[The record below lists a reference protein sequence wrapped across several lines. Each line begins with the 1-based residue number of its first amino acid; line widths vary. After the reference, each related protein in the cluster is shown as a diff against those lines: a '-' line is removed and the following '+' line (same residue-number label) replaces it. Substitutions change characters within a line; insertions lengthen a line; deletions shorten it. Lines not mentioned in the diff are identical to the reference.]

1 MHEIKPYLQE
11 TFIAELG
18 EESLFNFLDHYDIPI
33 YLDIPEWDNKK
44 VQEGLKTVSIK
55 DFLSEPFYQLYNKID
70 ISARSETNI
79 IKVMKKVVDEQGGE
93 YFPVI
98 AISFPCLT
106 ENEGYWE
113 DMRGCRVDRV
123 ELMIQE
129 SLSKG
134 IKPSIGDEFCVEGM
148 ANEIFPGEDVIFRV
162 KTVRQ
167 GPLFRDH
174 PKWKGESVFWVL
186 LEWVN

>member
-1 MHEIKPYLQE
+1 YSRSAIFYLSLHDALPIS
-11 TFIAELG
+11 FIAELG

-79 IKVMKKVVDEQGGE
+79 IKVMKKVVDEKGGE

-98 AISFPCLT
+98 AI
-106 ENEGYWE
+106 
-113 DMRGCRVDRV
+113 RDR
-123 ELMIQE
+123 
-129 SLSKG
+129 K
-134 IKPSIGDEFCVEGM
+134 
-148 ANEIFPGEDVIFRV
+148 
-162 KTVRQ
+162 
-167 GPLFRDH
+167 
-174 PKWKGESVFWVL
+174 SVV
-186 LEWVN
+186 